1 MIKHIHTD
9 IYAVDVP
16 DGSKL
21 HHVDTTLSGKPY
33 LAHKFRDDELANE
46 YEIIDL
52 PPGQWKYLCL
62 STTQKEEEAKLVCE
76 VVTGFKSYSKDKK
89 CNPCYKHYDIRG
101 AFEVCATAIKSLS
114 SMNKAFE
121 LSGTWALI
129 QKEK

>member
-62 STTQKEEEAKLVCE
+62 STTQKEEEAAR
-76 VVTGFKSYSKDKK
+76 VVEY
-89 CNPCYKHYDIRG
+89 NYKPFDPSVIRYENYDSDGWTIGQRH
-101 AFEVCATAIKSLS
+101 FRTAIQSLS